1 MCHWARLH
9 PTESGA
15 VVDVH
20 TTKFVT
26 DWTTEHAL
34 PGAIRHRRAEAF
46 RLAARLLNYGA
57 TRGLEREDIEEA
69 IGADLEFY
77 MFQAISKAMKQ
88 HNAMLDDALRDTP
101 RLRGT
106 LHLSI

>member
-1 MCHWARLH
+1 MPRARL
-9 PTESGA
+9 TESGE

-26 DWTTEHAL
+26 DWTTQHAL
-34 PGAIRHRRAEAF
+34 PGAVRDRSAEAS
-46 RLAARLLNYGA
+46 RLAARLLNHGA
-57 TRGLEREDIEEA
+57 IRGLEREDIEEA
-69 IGADLEFY
+69 IGADLEVY

-88 HNAMLDDALRDTP
+88 HNGMSDSALRDTP